1 MVHVPILSVIQAA
14 SALWALD
21 LLPNAAATTTFR
33 NTSSSVEYNCH
44 AGQSCWPSNEEWA
57 QFNKS
62 LSGNLHRTVP
72 FAASCYYSSLSYDA
86 ASCALA
92 QKTYLLNQPRTEVY
106 GAATGLNWET
116 CGLQSCALNPLDG
129 WNVQSDECRLGRLS
143 ALYVDAHSAQ
153 QVATAVR
160 FARQHR
166 LRISIKN
173 TGHDYFGRSTRP
185 DTLAIWTHHLKNMT
199 YHANFT
205 ASNCSHQ
212 HEHIGQIGAG
222 AQASDVYAYFQGF
235 GMDVTGGNEGSVGL
249 AGGFGQGGGH
259 GVFGPS
265 RGLLVDNAVEF
276 EVVTADG
283 QLRTINACSDPDL
296 FWAMRGGGGG
306 TFAVLT
312 SYKFQLYPAV
322 QINVYSLKASFITN
336 TTTAGDASKYRG
348 LEWLLTQHATAQPLW
363 SAQNVSGH
371 AYYWPSQVELYL
383 VLPSNN
389 QTALPALTRDFVAA
403 VRAHPELIQVS
414 ESNYTTYA
422 RYTDFLTLTEAIA
435 TQLTPGGIYEAVAS
449 RLIPRDLFASP
460 GSVTDLV
467 TAVLE
472 GVRRSNALIS
482 EEYALTQVI
491 MTTPVNVQNGN
502 TTSVHPA
509 WRSALWHLLMTGGW
523 FDVRSTANQTA
534 LQEGWLE
541 TVQPL
546 KELTPRG
553 GCYVNEGSYL
563 EPEWEET
570 FFGENYPALLG
581 VKERYDP
588 THFFDCWKCVG
599 WEGSKGY
606 QCYD

>member
-1 MVHVPILSVIQAA
+1 MVRVPFLSVVQAA

-21 LLPNAAATTTFR
+21 LLPSIAAATTTFQ
-33 NTSSSVEYNCH
+33 NTSSSVD
-44 AGQSCWPSNEEWA
+44 
-57 QFNKS
+57 

-72 FAASCYYSSLSYDA
+72 FAASCYYSSLAYDP

-92 QKTYLLNQPRTEVY
+92 QKNYLLNQPRTEVY

-129 WNVQSDECRLGRLS
+129 ESVQSDECQLGRLS

-205 ASNCSHQ
+205 AANCPATDS
-212 HEHIGQIGAG
+212 HEHIGEIGAG

-322 QINVYSLKASFITN
+322 KINVYSLKASFITN
-336 TTTAGDASKYRG
+336 TTTAGDDPKYRA

-422 RYTDFLTLTEAIA
+422 KYTDFLTLTEAIA
-435 TQLTPGGIYEAVAS
+435 TELTPGGIYEAVAS
-449 RLIPRDLFASP
+449 RLVPRDLFASP

-467 TAVLE
+467 TAVLD
-472 GVRRSNALIS
+472 GVRRSNTLIS

-509 WRSALWHLLMTGGW
+509 WRSALWHVLMTGGW

-534 LQEGWLE
+534 LQERWLE

-599 WEGSKGY
+599 WKGSKGY